1 MDRETFQEN
10 VANTI
15 EYMVFEEGVKYV
27 DLARKADIGQSSLY
41 SYKQRIGLIS
51 HDKAIRLADAMGIPL
66 ENLSRRTKKSNT
78 TFRIRMG
85 MVKTDTISDAELRD
99 VLKILAT
106 PSFPVI
112 YRAVMGQAFKN
123 PNQIN
128 LETCSIHIGIGDII
142 NSTKT
147 YIEIHTIGVDSLQT
161 DVKAST
167 TELMVFVSRLLRAHM
182 KDMSYR
188 VLYT

>member
-15 EYMVFEEGVKYV
+15 EYMIFEEGVKYV
-27 DLARKADIGQSSLY
+27 DVARKADIAQSSLY

-78 TFRIRMG
+78 TFRVRMG
-85 MVKTDTISDAELRD
+85 MVKTSTISDAELID
-99 VLKILAT
+99 TLKILAT
-106 PSFPVI
+106 PSFPII
-112 YRAVMGQAFKN
+112 YQAVMGQPFKN

-128 LETCSIHIGIGDII
+128 LETCSIHIGTGDII

-147 YIEIHTIGVDSLQT
+147 YIEIHTIGIDSLQT

-167 TELMVFVSRLLRAHM
+167 TELMVFVSRLLRFHM

>member
-27 DLARKADIGQSSLY
+27 DLARKADIAQSSLY

-78 TFRIRMG
+78 TFRVRMG
-85 MVKTDTISDAELRD
+85 MVKTSTISDAELID
-99 VLKILAT
+99 TLKILAT
-106 PSFPVI
+106 PNFPIV
-112 YRAVMGQAFKN
+112 YQAVMGQPFKN

>member
-27 DLARKADIGQSSLY
+27 DLARKADIAQSSLY

-85 MVKTDTISDAELRD
+85 MVKTSNISDAELID
-99 VLKILAT
+99 TLKILAT
-106 PSFPVI
+106 PSFPII

-167 TELMVFVSRLLRAHM
+167 TELMVFVSRLLRFHM

>member
-15 EYMVFEEGVKYV
+15 EYMIFEEGVKYV
-27 DLARKADIGQSSLY
+27 DVARKADIAQSSLY

-106 PSFPVI
+106 PNFPII
-112 YRAVMGQAFKN
+112 YRAVMGQPFKN
-123 PNQIN
+123 PNKIN

>member
-15 EYMVFEEGVKYV
+15 EYMIFEEGVKYV
-27 DLARKADIGQSSLY
+27 DVARKADIAQSSLY

-78 TFRIRMG
+78 TFRVRLG
-85 MVKTDTISDAELRD
+85 MVKTSTISDAELID
-99 VLKILAT
+99 TLKILAT
-106 PSFPVI
+106 PNFPIV
-112 YRAVMGQAFKN
+112 YQAVMGQPFKN

-167 TELMVFVSRLLRAHM
+167 TELMVFVSRLLRFHM

>member
-1 MDRETFQEN
+1 MDRETLQEN

-15 EYMVFEEGVKYV
+15 EYMIFEEGVKYV
-27 DLARKADIGQSSLY
+27 DVARKADIAQSSLY

-78 TFRIRMG
+78 TFRVRMG
-85 MVKTDTISDAELRD
+85 MVKTSTISDAELID
-99 VLKILAT
+99 TLKILAT
-106 PSFPVI
+106 PNFPIV
-112 YRAVMGQAFKN
+112 YQAVMGQPFKN

-161 DVKAST
+161 DVKVST
-167 TELMVFVSRLLRAHM
+167 TELMVFVSRLLRFHM

>member
-15 EYMVFEEGVKYV
+15 EYMIFEEGVKYV
-27 DLARKADIGQSSLY
+27 DVARKADIAQSSLY

-78 TFRIRMG
+78 TFRVRMG
-85 MVKTDTISDAELRD
+85 MVKTSTISDAELID
-99 VLKILAT
+99 TLKILAT
-106 PSFPVI
+106 PNFPIV
-112 YRAVMGQAFKN
+112 YQAVMGQPFKN

-167 TELMVFVSRLLRAHM
+167 TELMVFVSRLLRFHM

>member
-1 MDRETFQEN
+1 MDRETVQEN
-10 VANTI
+10 LANTI
-15 EYMVFEEGVKYV
+15 EYMIFEEGVKYV
-27 DLARKADIGQSSLY
+27 DVARKADIAQSSLY

-51 HDKAIRLADAMGIPL
+51 HDKAIRLADAMGIPI
-66 ENLSRRTKKSNT
+66 ENLCRRTKKSNT

-85 MVKTDTISDAELRD
+85 MVKTSDISDTELRD

-106 PSFPVI
+106 PSFPII
-112 YRAVMGQAFKN
+112 YRAVMGQPFKN

-128 LETCSIHIGIGDII
+128 LETCSIHIGSGDLI

-182 KDMSYR
+182 KDLSYR

>member
-27 DLARKADIGQSSLY
+27 DLARKADIAQSSLY

-78 TFRIRMG
+78 TFRVRMG
-85 MVKTDTISDAELRD
+85 MVKTSNISDAELID
-99 VLKILAT
+99 TLKILAT
-106 PSFPVI
+106 PSFPII

-167 TELMVFVSRLLRAHM
+167 TELMVFVSRLLRFHM

>member
-27 DLARKADIGQSSLY
+27 DLARKSDIAQSSLY

-78 TFRIRMG
+78 TFRVRMS
-85 MVKTDTISDAELRD
+85 MVKTSTISDAELID
-99 VLKILAT
+99 TLKILAT
-106 PSFPVI
+106 PNFPIV
-112 YRAVMGQAFKN
+112 YQAVMGQPFKN